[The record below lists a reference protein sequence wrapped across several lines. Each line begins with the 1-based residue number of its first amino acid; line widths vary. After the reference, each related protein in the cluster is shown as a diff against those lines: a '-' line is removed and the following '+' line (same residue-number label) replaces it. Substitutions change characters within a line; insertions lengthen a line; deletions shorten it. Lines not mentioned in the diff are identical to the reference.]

1 MKKNAEVSLVTALT
15 IILGMPA
22 AASAQ
27 DTAGD
32 LSSSDLNNLRGALQT
47 RYDAALAATNDDRLV
62 SANDPRYLW
71 ASDAKVQ
78 CAIALGYLK
87 SSTRDEPSIRKCGF
101 SYDMMMRQPRPPQP
115 PVVVRPPE
123 PPRPDICDNR
133 KPGLIFFDF
142 DVDVPGPDAVQTIRI
157 VSANTEVCGWSR
169 FSVVGHTDRAGSDS
183 YNDDL
188 SLRRARSVANLLES
202 MGVDPAAVSVSAK
215 GETAPREPT
224 ADGVRNPQ
232 NRRVEINVS
241 E

>member
-1 MKKNAEVSLVTALT
+1 MKKNAEIRLVAALT
-15 IILGMPA
+15 IIFGMPGA
-22 AASAQ
+22 AFAQ

-32 LSSSDLNNLRGALQT
+32 LAGSDLESLRGALQM

-62 SANDPRYLW
+62 SANDARYLW

-101 SYDMMMRQPRPPQP
+101 SYDMMQRQPAPPKP
-115 PVVVRPPE
+115 RVVAKPPE
-123 PPRPDICDNR
+123 PVRPDICDNR

-142 DVDVPGPDAVQTIRI
+142 DADVPGSDAVQTIRI
-157 VSANTEVCGWSR
+157 VSANTEICGWSR
-169 FSVVGHTDRAGSDS
+169 FSVVGHTDRAGSDT

-202 MGVDPAAVSVSAK
+202 MGVEPAAISVSAK
-215 GETAPREPT
+215 GETTPREPT